1 MKDSKT
7 PTFAKNILHFLG
19 ILVCVLPPLIC
30 TLLYFPLWKS
40 AGAEYVISGGAALL
54 LLLSVVP
61 LYKYIRKLLES
72 AASYILWLIIFLFCF
87 LLSKVIA
94 EVTVIAF
101 VGFVSNL
108 AGAVILKIGDFQKMR
123 NEK

>member
-1 MKDSKT
+1 MKESKT
-7 PTFAKNILHFLG
+7 PTFAKYILHFLG
-19 ILVCVLPPLIC
+19 ILVCVLPPVIC

-40 AGAEYVISGGAALL
+40 AGAEYVISGGTALL
-54 LLLSVVP
+54 ILLSIIP
-61 LYKYIRKLLES
+61 LYKFIRKLFES

-87 LLSKVIA
+87 LLSRVIA

-108 AGAVILKIGDFQKMR
+108 VGAVVLKIADFQKMR
-123 NEK
+123 N

>member
-1 MKDSKT
+1 MKESKT
-7 PTFAKNILHFLG
+7 PTFAKYILHFLG
-19 ILVCVLPPLIC
+19 ISVCVLPPVIC

-54 LLLSVVP
+54 LLLSIIP
-61 LYKYIRKLLES
+61 LYKFIRKLFES

-87 LLSKVIA
+87 LLSRVIA

-108 AGAVILKIGDFQKMR
+108 VGAVVLKIADFQKMR
-123 NEK
+123 N